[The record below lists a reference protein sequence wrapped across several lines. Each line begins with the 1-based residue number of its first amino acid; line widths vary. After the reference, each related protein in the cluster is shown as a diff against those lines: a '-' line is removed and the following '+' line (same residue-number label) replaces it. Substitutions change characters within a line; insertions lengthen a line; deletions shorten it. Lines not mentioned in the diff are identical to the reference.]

1 MYSWSRR
8 LGLMIAAVL
17 ACGSCQAFAQ
27 SASLAKASL
36 RLDWKGGG
44 QHAPFYL
51 ARERGY

>member
-8 LGLMIAAVL
+8 LALVIAAVL
-17 ACGSCQAFAQ
+17 AWGSCQAFAQ

-36 RLDWKGGG
+36 RPDWKGGG

-51 ARERGY
+51 ARERG